1 MRKRSKLSK
10 AERSEIEILTNKGY
24 SMRKIAE
31 VLERSPN
38 TISYEIKKNSVDNKY
53 KAIKANKKA
62 HLVKRMSKFQ
72 WKKINQNK
80 ACKTYI
86 IEKLKLG
93 WNPDEIAGRMKQ
105 EKKDFYVSKTAI
117 YDWLRSNRGQEYCK
131 YLHSKRPNKKRR
143 EKKTKKKMIPD
154 RVSIYNRFKGADTRN
169 RYGHFE
175 EDTVVSGKKGTGALS
190 VMIERKSRYVYI
202 RKLQSMRPQ
211 EHLLSIQKV
220 MKENIIKIHSI
231 TFDNGI
237 ENRYHKQIGVP
248 TFFCESYSSWQKG
261 SVENLNKMIRK
272 YIPKGSD
279 ISQYSEEY
287 IAWIQNRIN
296 EKPRK
301 ILGYRSAKEVALRGG
316 IIK

>member
-10 AERSEIEILTNKGY
+10 EERSEIEILRNKGY

-38 TISYEIKKNSVDNKY
+38 TISYEIKKNSVNNEY

-72 WKKINQNK
+72 YAKINKNK
-80 ACKTYI
+80 RLKKYI
-86 IEKLKLG
+86 IKKLKQG
-93 WNPDEIAGRMKQ
+93 WNPDEISGRMKQ
-105 EKKDFYVSKTAI
+105 EKKDFYASKTTI
-117 YDWLRSNRGQEYCK
+117 YEWLRSKRGQKYCK
-131 YLHSKRPNKKRR
+131 YLQSKRLNKKRR
-143 EKKTKKKMIPD
+143 KKKTKRVMIPD
-154 RVSIYNRFKGADTRN
+154 RISIYNRFKGADTRN
-169 RYGHFE
+169 RYGHWE
-175 EDTVVSGKKGTGALS
+175 EDTIVSGKKGSGALS

-202 RKLQSMRPQ
+202 RKLNTMSPQ

-220 MKENIIKIHSI
+220 MKESITKIHSI

-237 ENRYHKQIGVP
+237 ENRYHKHIGVP
-248 TFFCESYSSWQKG
+248 TFFCEPYSSWQKG
-261 SVENLNKMIRK
+261 SVENINKMIRK

-287 IAWIQNRIN
+287 IQWIEDRIN

-301 ILGYRSAKEVALRGG
+301 ILGYHSAKEVALRGG
-316 IIK
+316 VIK

>member
-10 AERSEIEILTNKGY
+10 AERSEIEILRNKGY
-24 SMRKIAE
+24 SMRKVAE

-38 TISYEIKKNSVDNKY
+38 TISYEIKKNSVNNKY

-62 HLVKRMSKFQ
+62 HLAKRMSKFQ
-72 WKKINQNK
+72 YAKINKNK
-80 ACKTYI
+80 RLRTYI
-86 IEKLKLG
+86 IKKLKQG

-105 EKKDFYVSKTAI
+105 EKKDFYASKTSI
-117 YDWLRSNRGQEYCK
+117 YDWLRTNRGQKYCK
-131 YLHSKRPNKKRR
+131 YLHSERPNKKRR
-143 EKKTKKKMIPD
+143 KKKTKRVMIPD
-154 RVSIYNRFKGADTRN
+154 RISIYHRFKGADTRN

-175 EDTVVSGKKGTGALS
+175 EDTIVSGKKGSGALS
-190 VMIERKSRYVYI
+190 VMIERRSRYVYI
-202 RKLQSMRPQ
+202 RKLNTMSHW

-220 MKENIIKIHSI
+220 MKESIIKIHSI

-237 ENRYHKQIGVP
+237 ENRYHKHIGVP
-248 TFFCESYSSWQKG
+248 TFFCEPYSSWQKG

-301 ILGYRSAKEVALRGG
+301 ILGYRSAKEVAILGG
-316 IIK
+316 VIK